1 MKVIQ
6 VLGYSGSGKTTAITS
21 LSKSLTRRG
30 YRVGTLK
37 HIHDHKF
44 TIDQKGKDT
53 HQYTLAGSKT
63 VVAVSP
69 GELAVIQKRD
79 TGRMKPREILRIFEE
94 TGTDYLLIEG
104 FNKMF
109 ASSKG
114 IARIL
119 CASTEKEALELLS
132 LHPGPIC
139 ISGRIA
145 RASSRNSKMS
155 GIPLMSFPKDTQ
167 KVLALLDRK
176 VRF

>member
-21 LSKSLTRRG
+21 LSKSLTKKG
-30 YRVGTLK
+30 FKVGTLK
-37 HIHDHKF
+37 HIYDHKF
-44 TIDQKGKDT
+44 TIDQKAKDT
-53 HQYTLAGSKT
+53 HRYALSGSKT

-69 GELAVIQKRD
+69 GELAIIQKRN
-79 TGRMKPREILRIFEE
+79 TGSMKPREILRIFEE

-109 ASSKG
+109 ARSK
-114 IARIL
+114 RINRII

-145 RASSRNSKMS
+145 STSSRNRKMS
-155 GIPLMSFPKDTQ
+155 GIPLISLPKDAP
-167 KVLALLDRK
+167 KVLALLDITK
-176 VRF
+176 S